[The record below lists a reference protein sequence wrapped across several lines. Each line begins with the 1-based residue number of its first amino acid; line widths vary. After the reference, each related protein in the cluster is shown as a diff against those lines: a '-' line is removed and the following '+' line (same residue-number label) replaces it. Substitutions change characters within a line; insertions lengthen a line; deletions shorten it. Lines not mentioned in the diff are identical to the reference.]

1 MYNILKEKLAA
12 WKLVIHRILERQ
24 ICVKMPIKV
33 ENYNFWSA
41 HTKGMSTR
49 HLETN
54 FFWEVKETGA
64 FKMFLFFIGFSLLHQ
79 NLTFVVGECEIT
91 CVRECVLY

>member
-49 HLETN
+49 HLETI
-54 FFWEVKETGA
+54 FSGKLRKLGHSKCFC
-64 FKMFLFFIGFSLLHQ
+64 FL
-79 NLTFVVGECEIT
+79 
-91 CVRECVLY
+91 